1 MNNVLPAPN
10 SPSQK
15 AIQYF
20 LAIIT
25 ILLIGKLISMIPV
38 MSRLQIAGTYK
49 AAEIVW
55 FCAKI
60 SALALFYYFARF
72 FIAAVPNNGSFLS
85 FLRNIA
91 APLTILLIVIL
102 GQELLWQILAPFVHG
117 IGKKIYFSLAILL
130 IIAISIWLVVK
141 AYQSALY
148 LLKASEDIAGY
159 LSLYISSANIIC
171 SSCGSQVMKKSLFCN
186 HCGIKMGAQSNC
198 AQCGATLLGQQKF
211 CRHCGAEA
219 KEKTATNEQEQ

>member
-1 MNNVLPAPN
+1 MTNLLSQAD
-10 SPSQK
+10 SPGHK
-15 AIQYF
+15 AVQYL
-20 LAIIT
+20 LAIVT
-25 ILLIGKLISMIPV
+25 ILIMGKLITVIPV
-38 MSRLQIAGTYK
+38 MDRLQLLDTYR

-130 IIAISIWLVVK
+130 IIAIS
-141 AYQSALY
+141 Q
-148 LLKASEDIAGY
+148 
-159 LSLYISSANIIC
+159 YI
-171 SSCGSQVMKKSLFCN
+171 F
-186 HCGIKMGAQSNC
+186 
-198 AQCGATLLGQQKF
+198 F
-211 CRHCGAEA
+211 
-219 KEKTATNEQEQ
+219 